1 MPQDKY
7 SAIWVSN
14 SSISDFLKCPRLY
27 YLRNVYK
34 DPKTN
39 HKINIIS
46 PALAL
51 GQTVHEVLESLSFLP
66 SDSRFTESLL
76 SKYDVVWQKVSGKL
90 GGFTDEIEEKYVKER
105 GVKMLQRVMDYPG
118 PILSKAIKIR
128 KDDPNYL
135 PNFYLSEEE
144 NIILC
149 GKIDW
154 LEYMPDDGSV
164 HIIDFK
170 TGKNEEKEDSLQL
183 PIYLLLVNNCQKMKV
198 TKASYWYLDRN
209 NKPMEVELPPLEVV
223 YSRVLEAAR
232 KVKEARLKKEYPC
245 PKNGCFACKPFEAIL
260 KGEAEFVGVGGY
272 SQDMYI
278 L

>member
-1 MPQDKY
+1 MTKDKY
-7 SAIWVSN
+7 SAVWVSN

-39 HKINIIS
+39 HKVNIIT

-51 GQTVHEVLESLSFLP
+51 GQSVHEVLESLSFLP
-66 SDSRFTESLL
+66 SDKRLTKSLL
-76 SKYDVVWQKVSGKL
+76 DSYDIVWQKVSGKL
-90 GGFTDEIEEKYVKER
+90 GGFTDDIEEKYVKER
-105 GVKMLQRVMDYPG
+105 GAVMLKRVMEHPG
-118 PILSKAIKIR
+118 PILNKAVKIR
-128 KDDPNYL
+128 KDDPTYL

-154 LEYMPDDGSV
+154 LEYMPNDGSV

-170 TGKNEEKEDSLQL
+170 TGKNDEKEDSLQL
-183 PIYLLLVNNCQKMKV
+183 PIYCLLVNNCQKMKA
-198 TKASYWYLDRN
+198 TKASYWYLERE
-209 NKPMEVELPPLEVV
+209 NKPTEVELPALEEA
-223 YSRVLEAAR
+223 YNRVLEEAR
-232 KVKEARLKKEYPC
+232 KVKEARLKKEYLC
-245 PKNGCFACKPFEAIL
+245 PKNGCFACRPFEAIL
-260 KGEAEFVGVGGY
+260 KGEAEFVGVSGY

>member
-1 MPQDKY
+1 MSQDKY
-7 SAIWVSN
+7 SAVWVSN
-14 SSISDFLKCPRLY
+14 SSISDFLNCPRLY
-27 YLRNVYK
+27 FLRNVYK

-39 HKINIIS
+39 HKINIVS
-46 PALAL
+46 PPLAL

-66 SDSRFTESLL
+66 SDSRLNESLL
-76 SKYDVVWQKVSGKL
+76 DKYDVVWKKVSGKL
-90 GGFTDEIEEKYVKER
+90 GGFTDETEEKYVKER
-105 GVKMLQRVMDYPG
+105 GAAMLKRVMEHPG
-118 PILSKAIKIR
+118 PLLNKAIKIH

-135 PNFYLSEEE
+135 PHYYLSEEE

-154 LEYMPDDGSV
+154 LEYMPQDGSV

-183 PIYLLLVNNCQKMKV
+183 PIYYLLVNNCQKMKV
-198 TKASYWYLDRN
+198 TKASYWYLDRDT
-209 NKPMEVELPPLEVV
+209 KPVAVELPPLEEA
-223 YSRVLEAAR
+223 YNMVLEAAS
-232 KVKEARLKKEYPC
+232 KVKQARVKKEFLC
-245 PKNGCFACKPFEAIL
+245 PKNGCFSCRPFEAIL
-260 KGEAEFVGVGGY
+260 KGEAEFVGVSGY